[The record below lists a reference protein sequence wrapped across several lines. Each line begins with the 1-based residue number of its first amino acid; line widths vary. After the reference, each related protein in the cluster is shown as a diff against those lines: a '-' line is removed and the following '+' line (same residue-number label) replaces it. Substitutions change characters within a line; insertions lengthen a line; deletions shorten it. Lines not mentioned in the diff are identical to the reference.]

1 MEVETARSMRARS
14 MRSRSRSRASVRYNE
29 DKDNTV
35 DEEGDE
41 EGDDSEEQ
49 GEEEEQRGEQAMFK
63 RRMNFT
69 GDWIVNHSRSNS
81 NSALNLNMLY
91 DGDELEETLL
101 SSGKEYG
108 KATQTTHNCSCS

>member
-1 MEVETARSMRARS
+1 MIEDETARS
-14 MRSRSRSRASVRYNE
+14 MRSRSRSRASVWYNE
-29 DKDNTV
+29 DKDNDV
-35 DEEGDE
+35 DDEEED
-41 EGDDSEEQ
+41 DDSEED
-49 GEEEEQRGEQAMFK
+49 EDDEQPVDHTMFT

-91 DGDELEETLL
+91 DGDVLEESLI

-108 KATQTTHNCSCS
+108 KASHTTNCSCS

>member
-1 MEVETARSMRARS
+1 
-14 MRSRSRSRASVRYNE
+14 MRSRSRSRASVWYNE
-29 DKDNTV
+29 DKDNNV
-35 DEEGDE
+35 DDEE

-49 GEEEEQRGEQAMFK
+49 GEDEEQRGEEAMFT

-91 DGDELEETLL
+91 DGDELEESLI

-108 KATQTTHNCSCS
+108 KPPHTTNCSCS